1 LTCLILDLFGF
12 GNQWLVIFNLFLLV
26 NIFHKNV
33 VIFKS
38 YDKKADS
45 TEVRAPL
52 MKFSI
57 DFPIK
62 LTAGFHFCKV
72 LSPAR
77 ALEWL
82 YVDSLKP

>member
-1 LTCLILDLFGF
+1 MY
-12 GNQWLVIFNLFLLV
+12 
-26 NIFHKNV
+26 
-33 VIFKS
+33 IFKS
-38 YDKKADS
+38 YDKKSDGT
-45 TEVRAPL
+45 TEVKAPL

-62 LTAGFHFCKV
+62 LSAGFHFCKV